1 MGQLVQLLLREEV
14 HMFTFTFWK
23 DTTERA
29 VRNAATSFI
38 AVSGAEATF
47 WNLSPEALIGIP
59 TAAAILE
66 IAVSLSTAGIGQRG
80 TAGIVNTASVT
91 PNDER

>member
-1 MGQLVQLLLREEV
+1 
-14 HMFTFTFWK
+14 MFTFTFWK

-80 TAGIVNTASVT
+80 TAGIVNTAPVT
-91 PNDER
+91 PDEH